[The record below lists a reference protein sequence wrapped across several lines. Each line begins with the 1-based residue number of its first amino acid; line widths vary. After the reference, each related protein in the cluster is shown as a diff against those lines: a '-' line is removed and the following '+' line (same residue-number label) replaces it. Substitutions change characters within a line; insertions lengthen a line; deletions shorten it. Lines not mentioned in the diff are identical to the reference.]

1 MQHREGAI
9 RKVISHA
16 SCHTL
21 LELEQNELKK
31 IGELDNI
38 AQQVD
43 VDEIIFTLPLLFSV
57 LVAIIA
63 QFLVGYNT
71 GVMNAPESV
80 VFPGHTTTEW
90 SIAVSAFAI
99 GGPGKL
105 LINLVLIL
113 LPNNIYLY

>member
-9 RKVISHA
+9 KRVISHA

-21 LELEQNELKK
+21 LELEQNELRKVA
-31 IGELDNI
+31 ELDNI
-38 AQQVD
+38 TQVD
-43 VDEIIFTLPLLFSV
+43 VDEIIFTLPLIFSV

-80 VFPGHTTTEW
+80 VFPSHTTTEW

-99 GGPGKL
+99 GGPGIYIIAL
-105 LINLVLIL
+105 LF
-113 LPNNIYLY
+113 Y